1 MAATG
6 GPGIQAKA
14 RKGPG
19 HKARGGVGT
28 KAGLWLIASRGLQPR
43 GHIILLEDRL
53 QARRRGAQGPLLG
66 SLRPC
71 SRLDPLAGG
80 DG

>member
-1 MAATG
+1 MGAD
-6 GPGIQAKA
+6 IQAKA

-28 KAGLWLIASRGLQPR
+28 EAGLWLIASRGLQPR
-43 GHIILLEDRL
+43 GHIVLQDGL
-53 QARRRGAQGPLLG
+53 QARRRAAQGPLLG